1 MQILNRFNGRGNDPD
16 GDGIPS
22 SEEPTEDRIS
32 TLSNDPDTYRMG
44 SSYSD
49 YGDQEVRCRKIE
61 KHKHCRCIQNRIGQI
76 PDVKARIN
84 LDLVQDEGGVF
95 GMKII
100 KCIGVLACLVLP
112 FIGHAGDL
120 ESAVHGIVTNLLTSA
135 DLKTYF
141 QSIEIG
147 MTNVVLKYH
156 AHGLRYKR
164 TIDNGQP
171 VINKYGEVVN
181 LSIDHT
187 MRMVSKGIVLMFDGV
202 SNGNIKG
209 FVISQRTDLRSL
221 GGSVGIKRAFLV
233 LEKNGE
239 SVSPEIVLENVE
251 SVLGGGTDAYSN
263 GPVGGVPK
271 SSHEVVRR
279 CKELL
284 KPMSDIVNGYSDVTV
299 LTNKGV
305 VCVNVSNDVRRCTLH
320 YSLLSGGCPKMI
332 VQRSPSVMVTTFIW
346 ILRAGQRNIS
356 NIRIII

>member
-1 MQILNRFNGRGNDPD
+1 
-16 GDGIPS
+16 
-22 SEEPTEDRIS
+22 
-32 TLSNDPDTYRMG
+32 
-44 SSYSD
+44 
-49 YGDQEVRCRKIE
+49 
-61 KHKHCRCIQNRIGQI
+61 
-76 PDVKARIN
+76 
-84 LDLVQDEGGVF
+84 
-95 GMKII
+95 MKII

-120 ESAVHGIVTNLLTSA
+120 ESAAHGIVTNLLTSA
-135 DLKTYF
+135 DLKTHF

-251 SVLGGGTDAYSN
+251 SVLGGGTDVYSN

-284 KPMSDIVNGYSDVTV
+284 KPMSDIVNGYSDVTAV
-299 LTNKGV
+299 TNKGV

-332 VQRSPSVMVTTFIW
+332 VQRSPSGDGHDIYLDSKGRPTKYIEYKNNHINGLWVEYYTNSNV
-346 ILRAGQRNIS
+346 RAYMTLTNDCFSGKQFYFDEKAS
-356 NIRIII
+356 